1 MFRSDFRPK
10 RFMKKRVTK
19 YVESAVKTVAAA
31 RGFSANDLPEIGVEL
46 PREKAFGDFSTN
58 IAMQLARH
66 WRDNPRRI
74 GQDILAELEKESE
87 LSAVTIAGPGFINM
101 TLNISLW
108 HQRLKEIH
116 GLQEDFGKL
125 DYGADKRVLVEFVS
139 ANPTGP
145 LHIGHGRGAAVGDV
159 LARLLKRTGFIVDRE
174 YYVNDAGNQMQ
185 VLGRSLRWRYRELL
199 EKRHGEIPEGYYRGE
214 YLLDLARKLMAEQGR
229 ELVSPEVAEE
239 DDTALDFFTSFA
251 ADSILGGI
259 RNDLEL
265 FGVGFEY
272 WTSEKEFFTSG
283 KVDAALAE
291 LQTKKV
297 LYEEEGAT
305 WFASSRFGDEKDRVV
320 VRANGVKTYFASDI
334 AYHRDKFARGYD
346 LLVDIWGADHHGY
359 VPRLSAAIE
368 ALGGKPDSFAAILV
382 QLVSLSRGGT
392 PVAMST
398 RSGEFIT
405 LEEVVREVGRD
416 AARYFFLTRDS
427 NSHLEF
433 DLELAKSKNN
443 DNPVYYAQYAHARI
457 CSILRKIE
465 VEGLCDKAVDTF
477 SGASLTLPEELDLIK
492 KLDSLPDLL
501 ERAARTLEPH
511 RLTYYLDDLAA
522 QLHSYYNRN
531 RVISEEQEVSG
542 DRLLLFATV
551 RQVLAICLTLL
562 GVSAPE
568 KM

>member
-1 MFRSDFRPK
+1 
-10 RFMKKRVTK
+10 MKKRVTK
-19 YVESAVKTVAAA
+19 YVESAVKTVAVA
-31 RGFSANDLPEIGVEL
+31 RGFSVIDLPEIGVEL

-101 TLNISLW
+101 TLQISLW

-125 DYGADKRVLVEFVS
+125 DYGAGKRVLVEFVS

-185 VLGRSLRWRYRELL
+185 VLGRSLRWRYLELL
-199 EKRHGEIPEGYYRGE
+199 EKRQGEIPEGYYRGE

-239 DDTALDFFTSFA
+239 DDAALEFFTSFA

-265 FGVGFEY
+265 FGVGFEH
-272 WTSEKEFFTSG
+272 WTSEKEFFTSS

-368 ALGGKPDSFAAILV
+368 ALGGNPDSFAAILV

-477 SGASLTLPEELDLIK
+477 SGASLILPEELDLIK
-492 KLDSLPDLL
+492 KLDSLPNLL
-501 ERAARTLEPH
+501 ERAAQTLEPH
-511 RLTYYLDDLAA
+511 RLTYYLDDLAT

>member
-1 MFRSDFRPK
+1 
-10 RFMKKRVTK
+10 MKKRVTK
-19 YVESAVKTVAAA
+19 YVETVVKAVAVA
-31 RGFSANDLPEIGVEL
+31 RGFAMGDLPEIVVEL

-66 WRDNPRRI
+66 WRDNPRQI
-74 GQDILAELEKESE
+74 GQDIQAELEKEPDLASV
-87 LSAVTIAGPGFINM
+87 SIAGPGFINM

-116 GLQEDFGKL
+116 RLRDDFGKL
-125 DYGADKRVLVEFVS
+125 DYGAGKRVLVEFVS

-159 LARLLKRTGFIVDRE
+159 LARLLKRTGFVVDRE

-185 VLGRSLRWRYRELL
+185 VLGRSLRWRYLELL
-199 EKRHGEIPEGYYRGE
+199 GKRQGEIPEGYYRGE
-214 YLLDLARKLMAEQGR
+214 YLLDLARELMTEQGR
-229 ELVSPEVAEE
+229 ELVSMEVVEE
-239 DDTALDFFTSFA
+239 DDTALELFTRYT
-251 ADSILGGI
+251 ADSILNGI
-259 RNDLEL
+259 RSDLEL
-265 FGVGFEY
+265 FGVGFEH

-283 KVDAALAE
+283 KVDAALAD
-291 LQTKKV
+291 LQAKEV
-297 LYEEEGAT
+297 LYKEEGAT

-334 AYHRDKFARGYD
+334 AYHRDKFTRGYE

-405 LEEVVREVGRD
+405 LQEVVREVGRD

-457 CSILRKIE
+457 CSVLRKIKA
-465 VEGLCDKAVDTF
+465 EGLCEQAVDSF

-492 KLDSLPDLL
+492 KLDSLPNVL

-531 RVISEEQEVSG
+531 RVIGEDGEVSG
-542 DRLLLFATV
+542 DRLLLFETV
-551 RQVLAICLTLL
+551 RQVMAICLALL

>member
-1 MFRSDFRPK
+1 
-10 RFMKKRVTK
+10 MKKRVTGH
-19 YVESAVKTVAAA
+19 VETAVKAVAAA
-31 RGFSANDLPEIGVEL
+31 RGLAEAELPEIVVEL
-46 PREKAFGDFSTN
+46 PREKSFGDFSTN

-74 GQDILAELEKESE
+74 GEDIKAALENESDFAE
-87 LSAVTIAGPGFINM
+87 VTLAGPGFINM
-101 TLNISLW
+101 TLDLSLW
-108 HQRLKEIH
+108 HQRLKEIYQ
-116 GLQEDFGKL
+116 LQDNFAHL
-125 DYGADKRVLVEFVS
+125 DYGAGKRVLIEFVS

-159 LARLLKRTGFIVDRE
+159 LARLLKRTGFVVDRE

-185 VLGRSLRWRYRELL
+185 VLGRSLRWRYLELL
-199 EKRHGEIPEGYYRGE
+199 GKRRGEIPEGYYRGE
-214 YLLDLARKLMAEQGR
+214 YLLDLARELMAESGR
-229 ELVSPEVAEE
+229 ELVSPEVDEE
-239 DDTALDFFTSFA
+239 DDAALEFFTRYA
-251 ADSILGGI
+251 ADSILAGI
-259 RNDLEL
+259 RGDLEL
-265 FGVGFEY
+265 FGVGFEH

-283 KVDAALAE
+283 KVDAALADLKAKE
-291 LQTKKV
+291 V
-297 LYEEEGAT
+297 LYEDEGAV

-320 VRANGVKTYFASDI
+320 IRANGVKTYFASDI
-334 AYHRDKFARGYD
+334 AYHREKFARGYD

-359 VPRLSAAIE
+359 VPRLTAAIE
-368 ALGGKPDSFAAILV
+368 ALGGKPESFAAILV

-405 LEEVVREVGRD
+405 LKEVVREVGRD

-433 DLELAKSKNN
+433 DLELAKAKNN

-465 VEGLCDKAVDTF
+465 AEGLCDQAVETF
-477 SGASLTLPEELDLIK
+477 PGESLTLPEELELIK
-492 KLDSLPDLL
+492 KLDSLPNVL

-531 RVISEEQEVSG
+531 RVISDKQEVSG
-542 DRLLLFATV
+542 DRLLLFATI

-568 KM
+568 QM

>member
-19 YVESAVKTVAAA
+19 YVESAVETVAAA
-31 RGFSANDLPEIGVEL
+31 RGFSVIDLPEIGVEL

-66 WRDNPRRI
+66 WRDNPRQI

-87 LSAVTIAGPGFINM
+87 LSAVTIADPGFINM
-101 TLNISLW
+101 TLQLSSW

-116 GLQEDFGKL
+116 SLQEDFGKL
-125 DYGADKRVLVEFVS
+125 DYGAGKRVLVEFVS

-159 LARLLKRTGFIVDRE
+159 LARILKRTGFNVDRE

-185 VLGRSLRWRYRELL
+185 VLGRSLRWRYLELL
-199 EKRHGEIPEGYYRGE
+199 EKRQDEIPEGYYRGE

-239 DDTALDFFTSFA
+239 DDTALDFFTRFA

-265 FGVGFEY
+265 FGIGFEH

-283 KVDAALAE
+283 KVDAVLAE
-291 LQTKKV
+291 LQTKNV

-346 LLVDIWGADHHGY
+346 FLVDIWGADHHGY

-492 KLDSLPDLL
+492 KLDSLPNLL

-511 RLTYYLDDLAA
+511 RLTYYLDDLAT

-531 RVISEEQEVSG
+531 RVISEEREVSG

>member
-1 MFRSDFRPK
+1 
-10 RFMKKRVTK
+10 MKKRVTK
-19 YVESAVKTVAAA
+19 YVETAVKTVAAA
-31 RGFSANDLPEIGVEL
+31 RGFAVDDLPEIVVEL

-66 WRDNPRRI
+66 WRDNPRQI
-74 GQDILAELEKESE
+74 GQDIQIELEKETD
-87 LSAVTIAGPGFINM
+87 LDAVAIAGPGFINM
-101 TLNISLW
+101 TLNLSLW
-108 HQRLKEIH
+108 HQCLKEIH
-116 GLQEDFGKL
+116 RLRDDFGKL
-125 DYGADKRVLVEFVS
+125 DYGAGKRVLVEFVS

-159 LARLLKRTGFIVDRE
+159 LARLLKRTGFVVDRE

-185 VLGRSLRWRYRELL
+185 VLGRSLRWRYLELL
-199 EKRHGEIPEGYYRGE
+199 GKRQGGIPEGYYRGE
-214 YLLDLARKLMAEQGR
+214 YLLDLAQELMTEQGR

-239 DDTALDFFTSFA
+239 DDAALEFFTRYA
-251 ADSILGGI
+251 ADSILNGI

-265 FGVGFEY
+265 FGVAFEH

-283 KVDAALAE
+283 KVDAALAD
-291 LQTKKV
+291 LKAKDV

-334 AYHRDKFARGYD
+334 AYHRDKFARGYE

-405 LEEVVREVGRD
+405 LQEVVREVGRD

-457 CSILRKIE
+457 CSILRKIKA
-465 VEGLCDKAVDTF
+465 EGLCEQPVESF

-492 KLDSLPDLL
+492 KLDSLPNVL

-531 RVISEEQEVSG
+531 RVISEDLKVSG
-542 DRLLLFATV
+542 DRLLLFETV
-551 RQVLAICLTLL
+551 RQVMAICLILL

>member
-185 VLGRSLRWRYRELL
+185 VLGRSLRWRYLELL
-199 EKRHGEIPEGYYRGE
+199 EKRHGEIPEGYYRGA

-511 RLTYYLDDLAA
+511 RLTYYLDDLAT